1 MTTQHA
7 IAHLPRPRVK
17 TIKRRA
23 ADTIHVDAMSVI
35 TRILRD
41 TSMNKNDRIEMALQ
55 VAHNAM
61 RQS

>member
-1 MTTQHA
+1 MTAPHA
-7 IAHLPRPRVK
+7 IAILPRPRVK
-17 TIKRRA
+17 RQRPA
-23 ADTIHVDAMSVI
+23 AVATIHVDAMSVI